1 MITLYNGQV
10 KSLKYYL
17 NNCVQWAGK
26 MNEHTD
32 ALAVI
37 SEARQTELH
46 QKSLSQDI
54 GTVAEMPTWD
64 NDNKEGQASKKG
76 RKFRLQK

>member
-1 MITLYNGQV
+1 
-10 KSLKYYL
+10 
-17 NNCVQWAGK
+17 

-54 GTVAEMPTWD
+54 GTVGFYVQFDT
-64 NDNKEGQASKKG
+64 
-76 RKFRLQK
+76 L